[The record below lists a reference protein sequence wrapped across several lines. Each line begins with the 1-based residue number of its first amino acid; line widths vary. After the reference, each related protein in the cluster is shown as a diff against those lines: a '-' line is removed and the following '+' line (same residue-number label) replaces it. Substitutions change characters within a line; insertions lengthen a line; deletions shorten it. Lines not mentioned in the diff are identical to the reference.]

1 MKFFQASRALFSAGN
16 FKKVQGLFAAPNFI
30 AQNFKA
36 RNFMAQ
42 NSRAQNSRAR
52 NSRARNFNQD
62 DKNSAC
68 RAQNHINFK
77 PQNFKMEREP
87 WRA

>member
-1 MKFFQASRALFSAGN
+1 MKFFQASRALLSAVN
-16 FKKVQGLFAAPNFI
+16 FKKEHGFFAAPSFR

-36 RNFMAQ
+36 RNFIAQ
-42 NSRAQNSRAR
+42 NF
-52 NSRARNFNQD
+52 ARNFNQD
-62 DKNSAC
+62 GENSAC

-77 PQNFKMEREP
+77 SQNFKTEREP

>member
-1 MKFFQASRALFSAGN
+1 MKFFQTSRALFSAVN
-16 FKKVQGLFAAPNFI
+16 FKKKQGLFAAPNFR

-36 RNFMAQ
+36 RNFMVQ
-42 NSRAQNSRAR
+42 NSRAQN
-52 NSRARNFNQD
+52 FNQD
-62 DKNSAC
+62 DENSAC

-77 PQNFKMEREP
+77 PQNFKTEREP

>member
-1 MKFFQASRALFSAGN
+1 MKFFQASRALFSAVN
-16 FKKVQGLFAAPNFI
+16 FKKVQGLFA

-42 NSRAQNSRAR
+42 NSRA
-52 NSRARNFNQD
+52 RNFNQD
-62 DKNSAC
+62 DENSA
-68 RAQNHINFK
+68 RRVQNHINFK
-77 PQNFKMEREP
+77 SQNFKTEREP